1 MTTKHEPDNSLKLSP
16 LKKVWFC
23 FLILIFIS
31 ALIVLVINNFKH
43 TSLLSIFIYLQLF
56 ISTSVL
62 AYRVF
67 VPYQKQRDVISF
79 SKGMATLSILLI
91 VAIPIISSDNFSCV
105 LRRCFDCNSKA
116 DLRNVYLACK
126 AYWAEEGSD
135 QLCGLGSIPVE
146 KYGYIQSKGVHVKLS
161 GNEINFLAKASHLES
176 ENIFAIDA
184 KGNITESNP
193 VASDSFHAMLLANR
207 GRRDLSKV
215 SDWIN
220 RSENINKPDDF
231 NRYPIHLVSNAWRS
245 YSSFHML
252 PLIQLLVEKGADV
265 NVANVSGNTPLHI
278 ATEMGNEPLVNFLL
292 DHGAD
297 AKAKNNIG
305 DTPLHSAGRKRI
317 GIKNLSLVKRLLSKG
332 VNIDHLNDRN
342 ESAILISA
350 RNGNQGLVQSLIEA
364 GANVDGKDSDGF
376 TLLHFDIDTKLV
388 EVLLKKGLDINAK
401 SNNGQTP
408 LHSSRTKV
416 ASPEKAELLIQ
427 HGAEINAKDNK
438 GDTPLISIL
447 RFANHHRNI
456 KKVARL
462 LILSGADV
470 NAGRSESPLYLAV
483 KNAPHR
489 APFPIVEL
497 LLQKGADINKAN
509 SHMQLTP
516 LHIAKSIDMIRY
528 LLDHKANMYAEDKNG
543 NTPFQRR
550 LHNVEMIKL
559 LIEKGFDVNFPNQKG
574 ETPLQIAY
582 QRKYQKKV
590 IKFLIEQG
598 ATLPPYLKGTPYAE
612 LYQ

>member
-1 MTTKHEPDNSLKLSP
+1 MTTKQEPDNSLKLSP

-193 VASDSFHAMLLANR
+193 VTSDSFHAMLLANR

-220 RSENINKPDDF
+220 RSGNINKPDDF
-231 NRYPIHLVSNAWRS
+231 NRYPIHLI
-245 YSSFHML
+245 SSTL
-252 PLIQLLVEKGADV
+252 PQYTSGQTLSLIQLLVEKGADV
-265 NVANVSGNTPLHI
+265 NVADVSGNTPLHM
-278 ATEMGNEPLVNFLL
+278 AAEMGNEPLANFLL
-292 DHGAD
+292 DHGAN
-297 AKAKNNIG
+297 AKVKNHIG

-317 GIKNLSLVKRLLSKG
+317 GIKNLSLVKRLISKG
-332 VNIDHLNDRN
+332 VNIDQLNGRS
-342 ESAILISA
+342 EPAILISA
-350 RNGNQGLVQSLIEA
+350 RNGNQGLVQSLIDA
-364 GANVDGKDSDGF
+364 GANVDGKDSDGL
-376 TLLHFDIDTKLV
+376 TLLHFDIDTQLV
-388 EVLLKKGLDINAK
+388 EILLKKGLDVNAK
-401 SNNGQTP
+401 SNYRKTP
-408 LHSSRTKV
+408 LHNTTSL
-416 ASPEKAELLIQ
+416 ENAELLIE
-427 HGAEINAKDNK
+427 HGAEVNAKDNA
-438 GDTPLISIL
+438 GNTPLIDSL
-447 RFANHHRNI
+447 HGRNKI
-456 KKVARL
+456 VSKF
-462 LILSGADV
+462 LILNGTDV
-470 NAGRSESPLYLAV
+470 NAGKYESPLYLAV
-483 KNAPHR
+483 KYAPHR
-489 APFPIVEL
+489 APFPLVEL
-497 LLQKGADINKAN
+497 LLQKGTDINKAN

-543 NTPFQRR
+543 NTPFKRR

-590 IKFLIEQG
+590 IKFLIEHG